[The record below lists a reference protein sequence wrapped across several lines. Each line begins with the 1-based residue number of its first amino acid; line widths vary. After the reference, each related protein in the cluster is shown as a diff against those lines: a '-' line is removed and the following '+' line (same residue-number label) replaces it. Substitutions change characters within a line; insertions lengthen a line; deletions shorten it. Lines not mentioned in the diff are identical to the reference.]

1 VFPRQ
6 VKEALI
12 WNTSPGEGSDGT
24 AQTLLQEIFNVS
36 EDASALAPGEPPSL
50 PVIQLPSWSG
60 EDAWNPG
67 KTVIYPVKV
76 LPSGAGI
83 ISSEIVDYCHLPRPE
98 SKILGKFRR
107 FGDLNVKNTLRRLVK
122 QGILRCERKGRLTVN
137 SFNIAIPIFGELSEF
152 ITAVKRAHY
161 SIVSTLFN

>member
-1 VFPRQ
+1 MRTEIDLHGYQ
-6 VKEALI
+6 VVEAIDIFVKHYNERVKRGDL
-12 WNTSPGEGSDGT
+12 SPISVIHGYGSGGEGGRIRT
-24 AQTLLQEIFNVS
+24 ALLKLLKTS
-36 EDASALAPGEPPSL
+36 EENLSF
-50 PVIQLPSWSG
+50 QQ
-60 EDAWNPG
+60 DAWNPG

-122 QGILRCERKGRLTVN
+122 QGILRCERKGRLTVY
-137 SFNIAIPIFGELSEF
+137 SKIQTEFIPIS
-152 ITAVKRAHY
+152 
-161 SIVSTLFN
+161 